1 MSKPVETFYTVGFH
15 HLSVDVKK
23 IGTSLPDAQLNYLS
37 AKQVRGL
44 LEAAFAI
51 APSVEFPAEPELR
64 IMTSGAKFVVQIKA
78 GGLNFISWSSSVKAG
93 GKTTPAQIFDAISG
107 ADNKV
112 DDASTGGGVIMGF
125 AGGLLAKMNVGLLA
139 VAIIAVNSF
148 TFWFMSRPPKTLLPK
163 FTVMQSEP
171 AERLLADVAGIYE
184 TGGSSGD
191 RRLEIKKDGVVE
203 RIKFNEHRVASQ
215 KQTYTVKAVDAGGK
229 PALVTDRKS
238 IITIKDPQSLVLFG
252 DTYRRVMR

>member
-1 MSKPVETFYTVGFH
+1 MSKPVETLYTVGFH
-15 HLSVDVKK
+15 HLSVDSKRF
-23 IGTSLPDAQLNYLS
+23 GTSLPDAQLNYLS
-37 AKQVRGL
+37 AKQLRGL
-44 LEAAFAI
+44 LEAAFAL

-64 IMTSGAKFVVQIKA
+64 ISTASAKFVVQLK
-78 GGLNFISWSSSVKAG
+78 GGALNFISWSSSVKAG
-93 GKTTPAQIFDAISG
+93 GKVTPAQIFDAITG
-107 ADNKV
+107 ADRQV
-112 DDASTGGGVIMGF
+112 EDVSTGGGALFGLG
-125 AGGLLAKMNVGLLA
+125 GGLLSKMNIGMLA

-163 FTVMQSEP
+163 FTVMQPEP

-191 RRLEIKKDGVVE
+191 RRLEIKKDGAVQ
-203 RIKFNEHRVASQ
+203 RIKFGEHRVAAQ
-215 KQTYTVKAVDAGGK
+215 KQTYTVKAVEAGGK

-238 IITIKDPQSLVLFG
+238 IITIKDAQSLVLFG

>member
-1 MSKPVETFYTVGFH
+1 MTKPVETLYTVGFH

-23 IGTSLPDAQLNYLS
+23 FGTSLTDAQLNYLS

-44 LEAAFAI
+44 LDAAFAL

-64 IMTSGAKFVVQIKA
+64 ITSGSAKFVVQLK
-78 GGLNFISWSSSVKAG
+78 GGALNFISWSSSVKAG

-107 ADNKV
+107 ANNQV
-112 DDASTGGGVIMGF
+112 ENASSGGGVIMGLG
-125 AGGLLAKMNVGLLA
+125 GGLLAKMNVGMLA

-163 FTVMQSEP
+163 FTVMQPEP
-171 AERLLADVAGIYE
+171 AERFLADVAGVYE

-191 RRLEIKKDGVVE
+191 RRLEIRKDGAVE
-203 RIKFNEHRVASQ
+203 RIKFGEHRVASQ
-215 KQTYTVKAVDAGGK
+215 KQTYTVKAVEAGGK

-238 IITIKDPQSLVLFG
+238 IITIKDPQSIVLFG

>member
-1 MSKPVETFYTVGFH
+1 MSKPVETLYTVGFH

-23 IGTSLPDAQLNYLS
+23 CGVSLPDAQLNYLS

-44 LEAAFAI
+44 LDAAFAL
-51 APSVEFPAEPELR
+51 AQSVEFPAEPELR
-64 IMTSGAKFVVQIKA
+64 ITSGGAKFVVQLK
-78 GGLNFISWSSSVKAG
+78 GGTLNFISWSSSVKAG
-93 GKTTPAQIFDAISG
+93 GRTTPAQIFDAITG
-107 ADNKV
+107 ADNQV
-112 DDASTGGGVIMGF
+112 EDASTSGSLITGLG
-125 AGGLLAKMNVGLLA
+125 GGLLAKMNIGMLA

-163 FTVMQSEP
+163 FTVMQPEP

-191 RRLEIKKDGVVE
+191 RRLEIKKDGAVE
-203 RIKFNEHRVASQ
+203 RIKFGEHRVASQ
-215 KQTYTVKAVDAGGK
+215 KQTYTVKAVEAGGK

-238 IITIKDPQSLVLFG
+238 LITIKDPQSLVLFG